1 MQPHSCPA
9 AALAPSAPSPP
20 SKPLLLQLQDVPGS
34 ALSDAAI
41 LASALLG
48 RSCTESTWWHG
59 AKGFM
64 VLGEATARVKVHDNR
79 MAGGGGARG
88 GGGGQRCC
96 ESSSGIT
103 GSKATWYWGTG
114 HSSSQGGGQVY
125 SGTGRGRAR
134 CSEACF
140 CLSQLLRPKT
150 VAA

>member
-64 VLGEATARVKVHDNR
+64 VLGEATALYWCFKS
-79 MAGGGGARG
+79 GWG
-88 GGGGQRCC
+88 GGGG
-96 ESSSGIT
+96 
-103 GSKATWYWGTG
+103 
-114 HSSSQGGGQVY
+114 GGG
-125 SGTGRGRAR
+125 GGGWA
-134 CSEACF
+134 A
-140 CLSQLLRPKT
+140 LL
-150 VAA
+150 